1 MNPAKSTPQKTIF
14 DNWQMKKTILT
25 FINIKIQF
33 GQKKNVVDVLGM
45 K

>member
-1 MNPAKSTPQKTIF
+1 
-14 DNWQMKKTILT
+14 MKKTILP